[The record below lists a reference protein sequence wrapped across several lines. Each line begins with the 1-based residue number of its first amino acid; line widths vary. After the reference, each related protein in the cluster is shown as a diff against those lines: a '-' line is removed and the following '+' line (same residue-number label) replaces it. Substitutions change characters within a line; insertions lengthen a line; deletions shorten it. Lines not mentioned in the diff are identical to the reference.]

1 MITLKNVKY
10 LREQILKNGY
20 SFAGFAKSIG
30 ISRSCLDKLFSR
42 GSTSA
47 QTAKRIA
54 DGLKSEMSEFFL
66 INACSKG
73 HE

>member
-30 ISRSCLDKLFSR
+30 ISRSCLDKLEAR
-42 GSTSA
+42 LLHK
-47 QTAKRIA
+47 Q
-54 DGLKSEMSEFFL
+54 LKEVLMD
-66 INACSKG
+66 
-73 HE
+73 